1 MYASLSGKLFIMNFY
16 LNRYNAIETR
26 RVSLSLSFL
35 HITHTHRALI
45 MSEENEQERV
55 PRPSGTRALSQAC
68 SPGNAGSHL
77 RPGGHEGPGPRC
89 PPTET
94 ERLQGATEKPQ
105 VSLRPRPP
113 AGTTPGN
120 PPWSRQSDQER
131 IKGTAAG
138 EGLRTRERRFAVDP
152 HGLQVHGSHQAPT
165 CWVRTGCRP

>member
-1 MYASLSGKLFIMNFY
+1 MNFY

-26 RVSLSLSFL
+26 RVSLSLSYTL
-35 HITHTHRALI
+35 HTHTHRALI

-89 PPTET
+89 PPHGDRTPSGRHRE
-94 ERLQGATEKPQ
+94 ATSVTAAEA
-105 VSLRPRPP
+105 PRRGDSREPTVEP
-113 AGTTPGN
+113 AE
-120 PPWSRQSDQER
+120 QER